1 MSESASPDPQRV
13 EEELAALEGGVSR
26 LIEELASLRSR
37 TEQAES
43 EHRRLEETL
52 RRSSVD
58 EGDPASL
65 ERRLRELTEEN
76 SRLREVIREARER
89 ADRIR
94 GRLIVMEDEST
105 P

>member
-1 MSESASPDPQRV
+1 MSESAVPDPRLV
-13 EEELAALEGGVSR
+13 DEELAALESGVGR
-26 LIEELASLRSR
+26 LIAELESLRSR
-37 TEQAES
+37 TERAEA
-43 EHRRLEETL
+43 EHRRFEETL
-52 RRSSVD
+52 RRSAVD
-58 EGDPASL
+58 AGDPASL

-94 GRLIVMEDEST
+94 GRLIVMEDESI